1 MLLRVFICIIYI
13 RVMSWQVTAGVAKPG
28 QRRETRFIW
37 LARCSDVSENI
48 DWVTSSLRGSWVQI
62 PPPAFTFRLLISVG
76 KRVHFQMDLIFISI
90 LVWTYRFILL
100 DGHEGNYKD

>member
-1 MLLRVFICIIYI
+1 VLLRVFICIIYI

-62 PPPAFTFRLLISVG
+62 PPPASTFKLLISVG
-76 KRVHFQMDLIFISI
+76 KRVHFQMDRIFISI
-90 LVWTYRFILL
+90 LVWTYCFILL
-100 DGHEGNYKD
+100 DGYTGNYKD